1 MQVCNILYSFMGN
14 IKPKEL
20 SKLGYTDNVAK
31 SLATELV
38 AKHCKHNTQEEIIN
52 LLQDIY
58 QHPDQYKKD
67 STWGR
72 LAEVLSPTKATIA
85 TYEIFDTPIHYCIYG
100 EDNIDELSKKQ
111 MEMAMRLPVTVAG
124 ALMPD
129 GCAGYGL
136 PIGGVLATTEDVV
149 IPYAV
154 GKDIGCR
161 MSLTI
166 LDAGADYLEKYHDRA
181 VEALVDNTTFG
192 LNGILPFKRYHPMFD
207 RSEFRE
213 IPILK
218 KFREKAV
225 RQLGTSGKGNHFV
238 DICEIELSSD
248 NALGLSEGRYLGILS
263 HSGSRGL
270 GAAIADYYTSIAKET
285 CRLPRQAGPFAWLN
299 LDSKA
304 GQEYWKCMEIAGEYS
319 AANHECIH
327 NHVAKALRLKPLVNI
342 SNHHNFAW
350 HDILPDG
357 RKVIVHRKGAT
368 PAHQDE
374 LGIIPGSMATPGYI
388 ISGKGCVDSLY
399 SASHG
404 AGRVMSR
411 LDARNSISRHAL
423 KKYLAEHNV
432 TLIGGT
438 TEEAPQAYKDIHQVV
453 ESQQELVNIEGMII
467 PRIVRMSEE

>member
-1 MQVCNILYSFMGN
+1 MGI
-14 IKPKEL
+14 IKSKEL
-20 SKLGYTDNVAK
+20 SKLGYTDNVAR
-31 SLATELV
+31 SIAIELV
-38 AKHCKHNTQEEIIN
+38 AKYCKHCTQEEIVN
-52 LLQDIY
+52 LLQGI
-58 QHPDQYKKD
+58 HLNPEQYKND
-67 STWGR
+67 VIWGK
-72 LAEVLSPTKATIA
+72 LAEVLSPSSIEVS
-85 TYEIFDTPIHYCIYG
+85 TYELRSTPLPYRIYG
-100 EDNIDELSKKQ
+100 EDNIDQLAISQ
-111 MEMAMRLPVTVAG
+111 MEMAMRLPITISG

-136 PIGGVLATTEDVV
+136 PIGGVLATTDNVV

-166 LDAGADYLEKYHDRA
+166 LDAGVDFLEKYLDRA
-181 VEALVDNTTFG
+181 VDALINNTAFG
-192 LNGILPFKRYHPMFD
+192 LDGILFFKQYHPLFD
-207 RSEFRE
+207 RSDFRD
-213 IPILK
+213 IPLLK

-225 RQLGTSGKGNHFV
+225 RQLGSSGKGNHFV
-238 DICEIELSSD
+238 DICEVEVHPEST
-248 NALGLSEGRYLGILS
+248 LGLPEGKYVGILS

-270 GAAIADYYTSIAKET
+270 GAAIADYYTEIAKES
-285 CRLPRQAGPFAWLN
+285 CRLPRQAGPFAWLSLN
-299 LDSKA
+299 TQA

-327 NHVAKALRLKPLVNI
+327 ENVARALRLKPLVNV

-350 HDILPDG
+350 RETLPDG
-357 RKVIVHRKGAT
+357 QKVIIHRKGAT
-368 PAHQDE
+368 PAHLAE
-374 LGIIPGSMATPGYI
+374 HGIIPGSMATPGYI
-388 ISGKGCVDSLY
+388 VSGKGCADSLY

-411 LDARNSISRHAL
+411 LDARNSISRYAL

-438 TEEAPQAYKDIHQVV
+438 TEEAPQAYKNINSVM
-453 ESQQELVNIEGMII
+453 ESQKELVNIEGTII